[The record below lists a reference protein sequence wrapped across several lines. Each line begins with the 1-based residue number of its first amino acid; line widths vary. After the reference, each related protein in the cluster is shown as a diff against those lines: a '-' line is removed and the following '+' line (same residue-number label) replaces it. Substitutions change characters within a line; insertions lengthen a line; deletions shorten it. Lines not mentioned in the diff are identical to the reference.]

1 MYFPL
6 DLFELLLDSPSI
18 RGPAKTLPITWDNA
32 AGRYLTNTTFINLM
46 QDGWIGSTG
55 LTTDH
60 LQAVVNEI
68 WTSGQS
74 ALIIRD
80 DTPMVT
86 ATPKSHPA

>member
-1 MYFPL
+1 
-6 DLFELLLDSPSI
+6 
-18 RGPAKTLPITWDNA
+18 
-32 AGRYLTNTTFINLM
+32 M
-46 QDGWIGSTG
+46 QDGWIGSSG

-80 DTPMVT
+80 ATPLVT